1 MTEITG
7 KNLKVDWV
15 YTAGTVT
22 GGTVT
27 LNTDYRTLSINP
39 NIDLAETT
47 AGADADKTYIATI
60 KDATIEWSG
69 LYQSKGT
76 VLAAALES
84 GTGGTLIIYP
94 EGTASGN
101 VKESYPA
108 IAMGAKTNYPYA
120 DVVEI
125 SCTFQKNGAK
135 VTASA

>member
-1 MTEITG
+1 MAEITG
-7 KNLKVDWV
+7 KNLVAQWV
-15 YTAGTVT
+15 SG
-22 GGTVT
+22 GGTIL
-27 LNTDYRTLSINP
+27 LNTDFRTLSVNP

-47 AGADADKTYIATI
+47 AGADDDKTYIATI

-76 VLAAALES
+76 ALVNALEA

-101 VKESYPA
+101 AKDSYPA
-108 IAMGAKTNYPYA
+108 IAMGAKTNFPYA

-135 VTASA
+135 TSGTA

>member
-1 MTEITG
+1 MAEITG
-7 KNLKVDWV
+7 KNLVAQWV
-15 YTAGTVT
+15 SG
-22 GGTVT
+22 GGTIL
-27 LNTDYRTLSINP
+27 LNTDFRTLSINP

-76 VLAAALES
+76 ALMTALEA

-94 EGTASGN
+94 EGTATGFP
-101 VKESYPA
+101 KESYPA
-108 IAMGAKTNYPYA
+108 IAMGAKMNVPYA

-135 VTASA
+135 TVA

>member
-7 KNLKVDWV
+7 KNLKVDWI
-15 YTAGTVT
+15 YTDGTVT
-22 GGTVT
+22 GGTIV

-39 NIDLAETT
+39 SIDLADTT
-47 AGADADKTYIATI
+47 AGADNDKTYIATI

-76 VLAAALES
+76 VLAAALEA
-84 GTGGTLIIYP
+84 GIGGTLVVYP
-94 EGTASGN
+94 EGTTSGN

-108 IAMGAKTNYPYA
+108 IAMGAKMTYPYA

-135 VTASA
+135 TTAGV

>member
-1 MTEITG
+1 MAEITG
-7 KNLKVDWV
+7 KNLVAEWV
-15 YTAGTVT
+15 HA
-22 GGTVT
+22 GGTAT

-47 AGADADKTYIATI
+47 AGADDDKTYIATI

-76 VLAAALES
+76 ALMTALEA

-94 EGTASGN
+94 EGTASGFP
-101 VKESYPA
+101 KESYPA
-108 IAMGAKTNYPYA
+108 IAMGAKMNVPYA

-135 VTASA
+135 TVA